1 MNYEY
6 RYLMEYLPKRYSAT
20 MKQENDRE
28 VIYDFKNGYCS
39 LSLMNTIVEC
49 IKEIKNETG
58 GNNWRV
64 CFIPAS
70 TKSKTQARY
79 KKLAEAIQAAGY
91 EVAINAIY
99 NEHDHEAGH
108 LTGKT
113 GNPIEGFGFNASDIA
128 GKKLIV
134 IDDIITRGRTFQMVA
149 EKLETMGA
157 ASVTGLFLA
166 KTFNPDYHPYYDPT
180 DDYDSE
186 DYYDPSDYYEEE
198 ETYDNYNGSYAQDV
212 EGWSDQDIDDV
223 FDGDPDAY
231 WNID

>member
-70 TKSKTQARY
+70 THHKTACRY
-79 KKLAEAIQAAGY
+79 QKLATFIEKETGIACDYHTILPKPELITQHMATGKTNPAEDFLFNKEQIEGKDIILIGDIITTGTNFTKTCQKLAELGA
-91 EVAINAIY
+91 
-99 NEHDHEAGH
+99 
-108 LTGKT
+108 K
-113 GNPIEGFGFNASDIA
+113 S
-128 GKKLIV
+128 V
-134 IDDIITRGRTFQMVA
+134 I
-149 EKLETMGA
+149 
-157 ASVTGLFLA
+157 GLFLA
-166 KTFNPDYHPYYDPT
+166 KTIIT
-180 DDYDSE
+180 K
-186 DYYDPSDYYEEE
+186 
-198 ETYDNYNGSYAQDV
+198 
-212 EGWSDQDIDDV
+212 
-223 FDGDPDAY
+223 
-231 WNID
+231 

>member
-70 TKSKTQARY
+70 THHKTALRY
-79 KKLAEAIQAAGY
+79 SQLATAIETETGIPSDYHTILPKPELITQHMA
-91 EVAINAIY
+91 
-99 NEHDHEAGH
+99 
-108 LTGKT
+108 TGKT
-113 GNPIEGFGFNASDIA
+113 DPAEDFLFNKEQIEGKDII
-128 GKKLIV
+128 LIG
-134 IDDIITRGRTFQMVA
+134 DIITTGTNFTKTCQ
-149 EKLETMGA
+149 KLTELGA
-157 ASVTGLFLA
+157 KSVIGLFLA
-166 KTFNPDYHPYYDPT
+166 KTIHRK
-180 DDYDSE
+180 
-186 DYYDPSDYYEEE
+186 
-198 ETYDNYNGSYAQDV
+198 
-212 EGWSDQDIDDV
+212 
-223 FDGDPDAY
+223 
-231 WNID
+231 